1 MVEAKKTTAK
11 KSSASV
17 ESAAKVTA
25 LEARV
30 AVLESYIRMFD
41 NFLSNTMISNTI
53 DPAANESL
61 GEIAASI
68 E

>member
-11 KSSASV
+11 KPSASV
-17 ESAAKVTA
+17 ESAAKVAA

-30 AVLESYIRMFD
+30 AVLETYIRMFD

-61 GEIAASI
+61 AEIAASI

>member
-1 MVEAKKTTAK
+1 MVEEKKVTSK
-11 KSSASV
+11 RSSASV
-17 ESAAKVTA
+17 AKIAA

-30 AVLESYIRMFD
+30 AVLETYIRMFD
-41 NFLSNTMISNTI
+41 NFLSNTMISNSV

>member
-1 MVEAKKTTAK
+1 MVEEKKVTAK
-11 KSSASV
+11 RSSASV
-17 ESAAKVTA
+17 AKIAA

-30 AVLESYIRMFD
+30 AVLETYIRMFD
-41 NFLSNTMISNTI
+41 NFLSNTMISNSV

>member
-1 MVEAKKTTAK
+1 MAEAKKTTAK
-11 KSSASV
+11 KPSA
-17 ESAAKVTA
+17 TA
-25 LEARV
+25 ELEARV
-30 AVLESYIRMFD
+30 AVLETYIRMFD

-61 GEIAASI
+61 AEIAASI

>member
-1 MVEAKKTTAK
+1 MVEEK
-11 KSSASV
+11 
-17 ESAAKVTA
+17 KVTSKRSSVSVAKIAA

-30 AVLESYIRMFD
+30 AVLETYIRMFD
-41 NFLSNTMISNTI
+41 NFLSNTMISNSV

>member
-1 MVEAKKTTAK
+1 MVEEKKATAK

-17 ESAAKVTA
+17 AKIAA

-30 AVLESYIRMFD
+30 AVLETYIRVFD
-41 NFLSNTMISNTI
+41 NFLSNTMISNSV

>member
-1 MVEAKKTTAK
+1 MVEAKKPVAK
-11 KSSASV
+11 KPSASAA
-17 ESAAKVTA
+17 SATKIAE
-25 LEARV
+25 LEARILK
-30 AVLESYIRMFD
+30 LETYIRMFD
-41 NFLSNTMISNTI
+41 SFLSSTMISNSV